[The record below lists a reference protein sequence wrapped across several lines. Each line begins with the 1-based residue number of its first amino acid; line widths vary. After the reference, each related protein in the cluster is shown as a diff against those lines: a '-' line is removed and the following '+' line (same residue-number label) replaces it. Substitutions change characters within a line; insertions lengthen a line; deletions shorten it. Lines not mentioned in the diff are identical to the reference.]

1 MPWYQFVDFAATV
14 WAFIWTADF
23 AGLVCGVA
31 GTLLLATKGR
41 LAGWGFVAF
50 LASNLGWVVF
60 ALEHGHTK
68 LLAQH
73 LIFAVSSSVGVWVWL
88 VKERVAALLARMF
101 PPACDTQTMEQEIWR
116 RFNGRNASQ
125 LADAFGITVVEVFA
139 ILEAQR

>member
-31 GTLLLATKGR
+31 GTLLLAMNGR
-41 LAGWGFVAF
+41 RAGWGFVAF

-73 LIFAVSSSVGVWVWL
+73 LIFAVSSSVGVWMWL
-88 VKERVAALLARMF
+88 VRPRAA
-101 PPACDTQTMEQEIWR
+101 
-116 RFNGRNASQ
+116 RFSSVYRATRLYRG
-125 LADAFGITVVEVFA
+125 VFA
-139 ILEAQR
+139 SARLAYRCSR